1 MTPCNLAPWEHLLGQ
16 GTSHRESG
24 RGIRFVPKAG
34 ERAWLFRSDSQEF
47 REHFGNRQSCDAVFL
62 IETAQQRKLFFIEL
76 KGRRFED
83 AIDQLAETYL
93 AVHGKL
99 PPTCRQSTDLEV
111 LAVTGGGTPEQEAR
125 KAQEVF
131 KKRTGRRLVRK
142 SIPAGNTCDLRDFL

>member
-1 MTPCNLAPWEHLLGQ
+1 M
-16 GTSHRESG
+16 
-24 RGIRFVPKAG
+24 PKAG
-34 ERAWLFRSDSQEF
+34 ERARLFRSDSQEF

-83 AIDQLAETYL
+83 AIDQLAETFI
-93 AVHGKL
+93 AVRGKL
-99 PPTCRQSTDLEV
+99 PPECRQSTDLEV

-142 SIPAGNTCDLRDFL
+142 SIPAGNTCDLREFL